1 MYEIHFDINPP
12 KLTCKK
18 YFTLDPDVTVNFII
32 IIIVNISIF
41 LHFIIKCFGTF
52 IMHQEKFSIKEDV
65 RNLILR

>member
-32 IIIVNISIF
+32 IIIHIIILNGSIYF
-41 LHFIIKCFGTF
+41 LHFIINFLALLLCIRK
-52 IMHQEKFSIKEDV
+52 
-65 RNLILR
+65 NLILRKM

>member
-41 LHFIIKCFGTF
+41 LHFIINVLELLLCIRK
-52 IMHQEKFSIKEDV
+52 I
-65 RNLILR
+65 